1 MSGVRD
7 VTVIGAG
14 LSGLATAWYLT
25 DAGARVHV
33 IEAADRPGGLI
44 QSPRLP
50 EGLVE
55 TAARAFTA
63 SERVTALFSAVGL
76 EPIAPREQSKR
87 RYIYRD
93 GRPRRWPLSV
103 AESASMAAR
112 AGLAWIR
119 RDMRPHD
126 DETVTV
132 WGRRVLGSPATTWL
146 IAPVLQGIYAS
157 PPDELSAAAIFGPS
171 RRSTRGKLAA
181 PAGGMGELMDR
192 LHARLLERGATF
204 TFGTPWSCIDANAPA
219 VVCTNAPVAATL
231 IAPHAPALS
240 REIASIRMVSLR
252 PVTAFYAPHAA
263 DLRGFGILFPRSAGI
278 QALGALFNCDIF
290 DGRAGRGDL
299 RSETW
304 IYGDLSPEK
313 LPRDE
318 AEMRTRLAADRRVLT
333 GRDESPIAIHM
344 TPQASLLPVYDQ
356 AVLRAQKALTDLP
369 PWLALTG
376 NYLGRLGV
384 SGILETAAE
393 SAARLMR

>member
-1 MSGVRD
+1 MSGARD

-33 IEAADRPGGLI
+33 IEAGDRPGGLI
-44 QSPRLP
+44 QSPRVP

-76 EPIAPREQSKR
+76 TPIAPREESKR

-93 GRPRRWPLSV
+93 GRPRRWPLSI

-112 AGLAWIR
+112 AGMAWMR
-119 RDMRPHD
+119 RDLRPHD

-132 WGRRVLGSPATTWL
+132 WGHRVVGRSATTWL

-192 LHARLLERGATF
+192 LHTRLLERGATF
-204 TFGTPWSCIDANAPA
+204 TFGSAASSIDVSTATA
-219 VVCTNAPVAATL
+219 VCTNAPAAATL
-231 IAPHAPALS
+231 IAPYAPAIA

-290 DGRAGRGDL
+290 EGRGDL

-304 IYGDLSPEK
+304 IYGDLSPER

-333 GRDESPIAIHM
+333 GRDESPVAIHI

-356 AVLRAQKALTDLP
+356 AVLRTQKALADLP
-369 PWLALTG
+369 PWLSLTG

-393 SAARLMR
+393 SATRLTR